1 MVSAIFYLLQPFKGK
16 YRSTKSIKL
25 QIHQVQCT
33 KLNDAINL
41 WDLFKTEIAHLT
53 GNNAL

>member
-16 YRSTKSIKL
+16 YRRTKSIKL

-33 KLNDAINL
+33 KLNEAINL
-41 WDLFKTEIAHLT
+41 WALFKTEIAHLI